1 MTSSL
6 IFSKIAKLRNEK
18 VNPLTVPGMR
28 YVGLEHIEQNSL
40 SLMGCGVAEDV
51 DSQKQHFYAGDILF
65 GKLRPYFRKVVIAPF
80 DGICSTD
87 IWVVKPIV
95 ASDRD
100 FVFYWMAS
108 DDFITKA
115 TNAAEGTRMPRAKW
129 DWVSGFELPIMSVEN
144 RERVG
149 RILRVMDLKIALN
162 QKLSQTLNSTV
173 QAIFKS
179 WFVDFD
185 PVKAKMAGEKPVG
198 MDDATAALFPD
209 LMEDSEL
216 GQIPTGWNWG
226 SVGDVAQVIDCLH
239 SKKPEL
245 LHQGQPYLQLD
256 TIHDDGILRFERAAQ
271 ISDVDY
277 QKWTSRIEVHDGDCV
292 ITNVGRVGAV
302 SQVPCH
308 FKGAIGR
315 NITAI
320 RPTDGKNSK
329 TFLAIALTSSF
340 MKREIRTNTD
350 SGTILEALNV
360 RSIPKLR
367 LPIASAQIFELF
379 EELCGPMQAQ
389 RHNLHRQN
397 VQLAGLRDSLLPRL
411 ISGEL
416 QIPEEMLVTS

>member
-6 IFSKIAKLRNEK
+6 RFSDVAELRNEK
-18 VNPLTVPGMR
+18 VDPATCSGSR
-28 YVGLEHIEQNSL
+28 YVGLEHIEQESL
-40 SLMGCGVAEDV
+40 SLSGWGTAEDV
-51 DSQKQHFYAGDILF
+51 DSQKQRFYEGDILF

-87 IWVVKPIV
+87 IWVVKPVI

-108 DDFITKA
+108 DDFITRA
-115 TNAAEGTRMPRAKW
+115 TNASEGTRMPRAKW
-129 DWVSGFELPIMSVEN
+129 DWVSCFELPETSLEN
-144 RERVG
+144 RQIVG
-149 RILRVMDLKIALN
+149 RILRALDIKVSVNRSISKTLEDLA
-162 QKLSQTLNSTV
+162 QT
-173 QAIFKS
+173 IYKS
-179 WFVDFD
+179 WFIDFD
-185 PVKAKMAGEKPVG
+185 PVKAKMAGDKPVG

-245 LHQGQPYLQLD
+245 VHQGQPYLQLD

-271 ISDVDY
+271 ISDADY

-416 QIPEEMLVTS
+416 QIPEEMLVS